1 MKNRH
6 VILIITLVMV
16 VWPTLMSIARGYCN
30 VSTVLGDAMVAAL
43 GLICTGAAVA
53 WLQEKKDDDSTRS

>member
-1 MKNRH
+1 MKNKH

-16 VWPTLMSIARGYCN
+16 VWPTLMSVARGYCN
-30 VSTVLGDAMVAAL
+30 AATVLGDAMVAAL
-43 GLICTGAAVA
+43 GLICAGAAVA